1 MRSTIEQTSL
11 SASEQDSRYSNRSSP
26 AQDSAITPTSFK
38 MKATI
43 LALFLSATGA
53 LAAPVAEPEAEAAG
67 AQTYEHYGKYGFVD
81 QTLKFSLLI

>member
-1 MRSTIEQTSL
+1 
-11 SASEQDSRYSNRSSP
+11 
-26 AQDSAITPTSFK
+26 

>member
-1 MRSTIEQTSL
+1 
-11 SASEQDSRYSNRSSP
+11 
-26 AQDSAITPTSFK
+26 

-67 AQTYEHYGKYGFVD
+67 AQKYEHYGNVS
-81 QTLKFSLLI
+81 SLSSKSDLPRL